1 MEGKLLA
8 AKELEKRRFM
18 KNGTLDKKIDN
29 EMKIMQ
35 DLRHPNIVEFV
46 EYHDQGDYLYI
57 IMEYVRHGDLQLYL
71 NKNGPMGELQAKSM
85 ARQILGALSYL
96 HRKKIVHRDIKPD
109 NILISDTEPF
119 TVKISDFGLSKAVK
133 HDETFLKTFCGTL
146 LYCAPEVFPDFDGAP
161 AKGTKRRRGAK
172 QQFHSYGHAAD
183 IWSFAAVLWFALCGK
198 PPFIGISDATGEAM
212 KNNIMSTRLDP
223 TPLRQARVS
232 ESGVDLLCKMLQ
244 TNPINRPTERQCLL
258 HPWLK
263 DDTALPEDPVLQSII
278 EEDEYDEAGD
288 HFSQL
293 SLGAEAEI
301 PESDHEL
308 EDDILEDEEFELLV
322 NNRQSKKIRSDP
334 IFPRNQLRDRDHASS
349 AIHSFHSRVDN
360 SIDEDE
366 SFKIIQKPAGRPR
379 LFGEIG
385 QSGVQSSSILK
396 DHANHALSHE
406 ASSGEGLPAIAH
418 PATQTRGKE
427 PLQESSTL
435 GAIPNLD
442 GILSSPSLL
451 GAESMVREL
460 NMASPH
466 SPISNA
472 QSPIEPTT
480 PRTPEMH
487 QHGSLDHA
495 SQHPSQF
502 SDATPKAKPPT
513 LNRQI
518 SLPKTASFYYDPY
531 DPNTHNL
538 EYASKASG
546 FDFVGAAQAAKA
558 GASELDD
565 TMRVSAQ
572 DEHSSEGEE
581 SAKSGPVLTLPP
593 EMDIRP
599 PPRRLGKLT
608 ATPNSFA
615 PGLTLMIDQS
625 RTSWGRLPEN
635 TLVYENGR
643 DTRVPKIAFIIFW
656 WSSSGDTQASV
667 KELSQQGKDWTTL
680 DNLHVGIFTCA
691 TSGISVNGKHLR
703 QKDEKGRALYG
714 FLHSGDVIQV
724 YHDSRGTEC
733 LKFTCEFYHGSGKE
747 PRPSGEGFNIFQG
760 SKLLSE

>member
-18 KNGTLDKKIDN
+18 KNGQLDKKIDN

-71 NKNGPMGELQAKSM
+71 NQNGPMKEQQAKSM
-85 ARQILGALSYL
+85 ARQILSALSYL
-96 HRKKIVHRDIKPD
+96 HRMKITHRDIKPD
-109 NILISDTEPF
+109 NILISDVDPF
-119 TVKISDFGLSKAVK
+119 TVKISDFGLSKVVK

-161 AKGTKRRRGAK
+161 SHGTKRRRGAK
-172 QQFHSYGHAAD
+172 QQFHSYSSSVD
-183 IWSFAAVLWFALCGK
+183 IWSFAAVLWYALCSK
-198 PPFIGISDATGEAM
+198 PPFAGIADATGRAM
-212 KNNIMSTRLDP
+212 YNNIMSTHLDP
-223 TPLRQARVS
+223 TPLRQAGVS
-232 ESGVDLLCKMLQ
+232 ESGIDLLCRMLQ
-244 TNPINRPTERQCLL
+244 TDPANRPTERQCLQ

-263 DDTALPEDPVLQSII
+263 DDTTLPEEPILQSIV
-278 EEDEYDEAGD
+278 EEDEYEEAGEQL
-288 HFSQL
+288 SQL
-293 SLGAEAEI
+293 SLVVQAEI
-301 PESDHEL
+301 PESDEEL
-308 EDDILEDEEFELLV
+308 EDDILEDEEFDLLV
-322 NNRQSKKIRSDP
+322 NNRQSKKIRTDP
-334 IFPRNQLRDRDHASS
+334 LFPRNQLRDHEHDSS
-349 AIHSFHSRVDN
+349 VAHSLHSHVEN
-360 SIDEDE
+360 SIDEGE
-366 SFKIIQKPAGRPR
+366 SFKVIQQPTGRPR

-385 QSGVQSSSILK
+385 QSALQNSGILH
-396 DHANHALSHE
+396 DHAIEALSHE
-406 ASSGEGLPAIAH
+406 ASSAEAQPPSAKSTG
-418 PATQTRGKE
+418 QTRIKE
-427 PLQESSTL
+427 PRQESPTL
-435 GAIPNLD
+435 GGVPQLD
-442 GILSSPSLL
+442 GAFSSPSLL

-466 SPISNA
+466 SPVSNA
-472 QSPIEPTT
+472 QSPNEPTT
-480 PRTPEMH
+480 PKTPDMH
-487 QHGSLDHA
+487 QHNSLGHS

-538 EYASKASG
+538 EYASKMSG
-546 FDFVGAAQAAKA
+546 FDFVAAAQAAKA

-572 DEHSSEGEE
+572 NENSSEGEQ
-581 SAKSGPVLTLPP
+581 SSMSGINRSLPA
-593 EMDIRP
+593 EMDIKP

-608 ATPNSFA
+608 ATSDSFI

-625 RTSWGRLPEN
+625 RTSWGRLPDN
-635 TLVYENGR
+635 TLVYEHAK
-643 DTRVPKIAFIIFW
+643 DTRIPKTAFIIFW
-656 WSSSGDTQASV
+656 WSTSGETQETV

-680 DNLHVGIFTCA
+680 DNLHVGIFNCA

-714 FLHSGDVIQV
+714 TLHSGDVIQV
-724 YHDSRGTEC
+724 YHASKGPEC
-733 LKFTCEFYHGSGKE
+733 LKFKCEFYHGSGKE
-747 PRPSGEGFNIFQG
+747 PRPSGQEFNIVQG
-760 SKLLSE
+760 TKLLSD